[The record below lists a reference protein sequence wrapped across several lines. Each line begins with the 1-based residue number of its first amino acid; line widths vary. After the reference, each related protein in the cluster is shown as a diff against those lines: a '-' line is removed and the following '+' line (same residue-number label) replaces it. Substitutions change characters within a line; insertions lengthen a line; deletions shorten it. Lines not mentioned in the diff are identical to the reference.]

1 MSTKLLTLAYKM
13 PLNLTEK
20 SVLAAL
26 AFTVNDDGF
35 GFPGYKDLLE
45 KTGIGSKST
54 LAKTLAILEGAGF
67 FTKTAHAK
75 IGDGRKVNTYQLCFN
90 ETWFELI
97 QQEGS
102 KSPRPVLI
110 ESIRIGLIEK
120 INKLRD
126 NKKRTI
132 SPDLVP
138 RKVHSSPPIST
149 QTVHESSLNRHSES
163 SLHTY
168 REEKPA
174 EKVVKKQSAKPSKKT
189 TIIEDSEAIVSQAK
203 AQYEARPMHLI
214 SAASKRLLSIPG
226 EIEREEKTI
235 QDLDRNHGRKVEE
248 LRKQGFT
255 EKEIVSISPFPQAE
269 IDTHKDNIVAM
280 KAELNNLEEF
290 LSDQILCNTDLL
302 KNAKL
307 EPYLQHSQQADQA

>member
-54 LAKTLAILEGAGF
+54 LAKTIAILEGAGF

-75 IGDGRKVNTYQLCFN
+75 IGDGRKVNTYQLLFD
-90 ETWFELI
+90 ETWFEFI
-97 QQEGS
+97 QQEGL

-126 NKKRTI
+126 DKKRTI
-132 SPDLVP
+132 STLLVP
-138 RKVHSSPPIST
+138 RKVHSSSLIST
-149 QTVHESSLNRHSES
+149 QTVHESSFNRHSES
-163 SLHTY
+163 SLNIY
-168 REEKPA
+168 SEEKPSGKVD
-174 EKVVKKQSAKPSKKT
+174 EKQPKSSATRLPANWLPSAKDISFCATTRPELNVNDVADEFRDYWIAAPGVKGKK
-189 TIIEDSEAIVSQAK
+189 EDWPA
-203 AQYEARPMHLI
+203 
-214 SAASKRLLSIPG
+214 
-226 EIEREEKTI
+226 TW
-235 QDLDRNHGRKVEE
+235 RNWV
-248 LRKQGFT
+248 RKQFVKPGS
-255 EKEIVSISPFPQAE
+255 SIIKQQSRMSLAG
-269 IDTHKDNIVAM
+269 IDYNEGV
-280 KAELNNLEEF
+280 N
-290 LSDQILCNTDLL
+290 SDG
-302 KNAKL
+302 
-307 EPYLQHSQQADQA
+307 SF